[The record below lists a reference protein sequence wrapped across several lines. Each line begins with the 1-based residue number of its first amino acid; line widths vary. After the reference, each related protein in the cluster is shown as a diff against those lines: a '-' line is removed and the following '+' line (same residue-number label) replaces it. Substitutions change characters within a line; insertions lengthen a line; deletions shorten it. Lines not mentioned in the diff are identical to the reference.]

1 MAYSARGQDKANPM
15 FWLAKWA
22 GKVDP
27 LGISRVGPARKGSL
41 FGDYNKSFI
50 YQVCSVKM
58 AEYWPRFFPV
68 FIDLD
73 FASAHN
79 RELK

>member
-50 YQVCSVKM
+50 DQVC
-58 AEYWPRFFPV
+58 
-68 FIDLD
+68 
-73 FASAHN
+73 
-79 RELK
+79 

>member
-27 LGISRVGPARKGSL
+27 PGISRVDPVRIGSL

-50 YQVCSVKM
+50 DQIKM
-58 AEYWPRFFPV
+58 AEY
-68 FIDLD
+68 
-73 FASAHN
+73 
-79 RELK
+79 